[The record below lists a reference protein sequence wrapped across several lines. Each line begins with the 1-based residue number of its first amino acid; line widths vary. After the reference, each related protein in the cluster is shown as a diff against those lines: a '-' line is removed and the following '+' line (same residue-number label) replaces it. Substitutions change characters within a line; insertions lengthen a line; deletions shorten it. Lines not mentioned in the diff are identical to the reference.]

1 MGQESL
7 VCWFKQFLGRQ
18 VLWHLLT
25 NIHLT
30 AVECEEK
37 NRRRRERFSRL
48 RICELSGQEKA

>member
-37 NRRRRERFSRL
+37 NRRKRERFL
-48 RICELSGQEKA
+48 RMKICV